1 MAKAEP
7 KLGRPRKPPGEKKS
21 GRIEIRV
28 TEAEHAA
35 MEAAAARAEL
45 PLSEWLRDVALKA
58 ARRTS

>member
-7 KLGRPRKPPGEKKS
+7 KLGRPKPASEKKS
-21 GRIEIRV
+21 GRLEIWV

-45 PLSEWLRDVALKA
+45 PLSEWLRGVALRA
-58 ARRTS
+58 AKRV